1 MDQSIFN
8 GDRAR
13 VWHVSWQLTLGRDLL
28 RWPSLA
34 DRIVGRL
41 ISANDGEGRALLF
54 YLVLPREI
62 HVISR
67 MRPGDP
73 PSSLAAGVANVIG
86 KWVRQADGLLG
97 PVFVAPFRAEAIGGI
112 ESLCSDIRMLAWRP
126 VSTGL
131 RDAPTN
137 YAYGAL
143 RPLVGLSLPGRFR
156 TGPLFDLL
164 GSKVPQDR
172 ALIRRLMAEPPT
184 ELEVLQ
190 WAFAKGL
197 VPARG
202 TIGPDGMMTRHVSGA
217 AAALVAASRDKSID
231 GALRIL
237 VRWVEVKLGLQGG
250 RGLSSNGG
258 PDGARG
264 RALVAGLALKSG
276 LCSASS
282 VARYFGRAKATLS
295 EQMTASSSRAADQ
308 AILATP
314 MEQIVKEA
322 IAIAMHAKDA
332 GAV

>member
-8 GDRAR
+8 GER
-13 VWHVSWQLTLGRDLL
+13 VWIWHVSWQLTWGRDLL

-34 DRIVGRL
+34 DRIVSRL
-41 ISANDGEGRALLF
+41 ISAHDALGRELLF

-62 HVISR
+62 HLIS
-67 MRPGDP
+67 MLPADAP
-73 PSSLAAGVANVIG
+73 PSVLAVGVANVIG
-86 KWVRQADGLLG
+86 KWVRQADGQLG
-97 PVFVAPFRAEAIGGI
+97 PVFIAPFRAEAIGRM
-112 ESLCSDIRMLAWRP
+112 ESLCRDIRMLAWRP

-143 RPLVGLSLPGRFR
+143 RPLVGLSLPGGFR
-156 TGPLFDLL
+156 TAPLFDLL

-172 ALIRRLMAEPPT
+172 ARIRRVMAEPPT
-184 ELEVLQ
+184 ELDVLQ
-190 WAFAKGL
+190 WELAKGL

-202 TIGPDGMMTRHVSGA
+202 TLGPGGLMTRHVQGA
-217 AAALVAASRDKSID
+217 AAVLVAASKDKSID
-231 GALRIL
+231 GALRFL

-250 RGLSSNGG
+250 HGLSSNGG
-258 PDGARG
+258 PEGARG

-282 VARYFGRAKATLS
+282 VARHFGRAKATLS

-308 AILATP
+308 AILAIP

-322 IAIAMHAKDA
+322 IAIAIRARDG
-332 GAV
+332 GAA